1 MRLFERVVF
10 RCELSNVIN
19 NSVGS
24 DQFAYRKGL
33 NTTMA
38 LVKCQHEWL
47 RRLDS
52 DADFIR
58 IFSFD
63 FSKAFD
69 SVPHDIVCR
78 KLRNFEINPYIHNW
92 IVNFLMGRQQRVV
105 VDGISTSYLSINRGI
120 PQGTVIGPILFLIK
134 INDIKAVNPS
144 GNLLVKYA
152 DDISLSIPVGAKLNQ
167 ADSESEVKSIM
178 EWAKNNR
185 MSLNLGKTWEM
196 LMKGKTEK
204 DEPDPL
210 QYIKRKS
217 NLKLLGVTFEDNPT
231 NWDTH
236 FDYMLSKASSRLY
249 ILRVCKYNGFSV
261 DYLDLLFKSLILSI
275 FTHAIEVWGGAFY
288 NKYLS
293 RIDKFLNRAFKLGY
307 TKVCYS
313 VWNILSA
320 KDRQLWEKIQ
330 SPDNALHHLLPPTR
344 DRVLRNRGHSFI
356 IPRIRTERF
365 KSIFI
370 NRHLLSLR

>member
-1 MRLFERVVF
+1 
-10 RCELSNVIN
+10 
-19 NSVGS
+19 
-24 DQFAYRKGL
+24 
-33 NTTMA
+33 MA

-69 SVPHDIVCR
+69 SVPHDMVCR

-275 FTHAIEVWGGAFY
+275 FTYAIEVWGGAFY

-293 RIDKFLNRAFKLGY
+293 RIDKFLNRAFKLRY

-356 IPRIRTERF
+356 KDGTF
-365 KSIFI
+365 
-370 NRHLLSLR
+370 